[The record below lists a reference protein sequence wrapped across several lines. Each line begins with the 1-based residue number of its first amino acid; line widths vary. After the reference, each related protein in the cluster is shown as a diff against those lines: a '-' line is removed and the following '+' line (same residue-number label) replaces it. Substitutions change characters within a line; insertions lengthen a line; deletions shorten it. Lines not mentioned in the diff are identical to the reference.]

1 MKIIILSER
10 QLDQLSKKLLSEAVG
25 VPQGIMDAGEKLYHI
40 VLDELK
46 KINDNEENY
55 VIDIL
60 NQELV
65 ISDLT
70 LNHIKLSIHVEKLDD
85 YDLIE

>member
-1 MKIIILSER
+1 
-10 QLDQLSKKLLSEAVG
+10 
-25 VPQGIMDAGEKLYHI
+25 MDAGEKLYHI

-46 KINDNEENY
+46 KINNNEENY

-70 LNHIKLSIHVEKLDD
+70 LNHINLFIHVEQIDD
-85 YDLIE
+85 YEGKPVIASMGVSNEFKFENALDNTINIYKNLA

>member
-40 VLDELK
+40 VLD
-46 KINDNEENY
+46 
-55 VIDIL
+55 
-60 NQELV
+60 
-65 ISDLT
+65 
-70 LNHIKLSIHVEKLDD
+70 
-85 YDLIE
+85 